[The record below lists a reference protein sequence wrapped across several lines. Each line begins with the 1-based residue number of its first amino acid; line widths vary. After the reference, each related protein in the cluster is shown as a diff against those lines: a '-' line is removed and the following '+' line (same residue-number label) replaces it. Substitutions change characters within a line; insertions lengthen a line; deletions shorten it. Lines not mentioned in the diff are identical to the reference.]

1 MTVPVELTE
10 RSYYTIIMDIRICVL
25 EEVETSLALQYAAK
39 CEKIRIGLKYIG
51 IMYLCICA
59 CYIHILYLR
68 INCARNSSSTM
79 IYIVNAAIK
88 EHIMQ

>member
-1 MTVPVELTE
+1 M
-10 RSYYTIIMDIRICVL
+10 RIG
-25 EEVETSLALQYAAK
+25 ESRNSLALQYAAK

-51 IMYLCICA
+51 IMYLCIYVLA
-59 CYIHILYLR
+59 IYIYYIWELIAHVI
-68 INCARNSSSTM
+68 SSNTM